1 MNLVTAQKQYPGL
14 DILKIIMA
22 LAVVAIHVK
31 PFETNDVLT
40 AIFKPCL
47 DAAVPVFFLISAFL
61 LFLKVERNNITLG
74 GGESMGYGF

>member
-31 PFETNDVLT
+31 PFETDDVLT

-47 DAAVPVFFLISAFL
+47 DAAVPVFS
-61 LFLKVERNNITLG
+61 
-74 GGESMGYGF
+74 